1 MTVLLA
7 HAPTAAA
14 ENAFLAAV
22 EEARLRRLELVIV
35 NATRGDALVDATFA
49 SADEMD
55 ALRRRAGD
63 LGVEARVLRPVG
75 PDVVDAVLEV
85 ASAEGSVLVVIG
97 IRHRSPVGKMLMG
110 STAQRILL
118 DSTRPVLAV
127 KA

>member
-22 EEARLRRLELVIV
+22 EEARLRHLELVIV
-35 NATRGDALVDATFA
+35 NATRGDSLVDPKFA
-49 SADEMD
+49 SQDEVES
-55 ALRRRAGD
+55 LRRRAGE
-63 LGVEARVLRPVG
+63 LGVEARVLRPVAS
-75 PDVVDAVLEV
+75 DVVDAVLET
-85 ASAEGSVLVVIG
+85 ASAERAVLVVIG

-118 DSTRPVLAV
+118 DSERPVLAV
-127 KA
+127 KS